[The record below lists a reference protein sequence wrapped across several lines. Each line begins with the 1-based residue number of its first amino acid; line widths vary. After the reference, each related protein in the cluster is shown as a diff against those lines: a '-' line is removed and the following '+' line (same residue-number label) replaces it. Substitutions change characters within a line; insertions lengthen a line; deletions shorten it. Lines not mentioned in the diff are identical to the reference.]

1 VNRGP
6 GFLLVLASSFLALDA
21 GTARG
26 QNAADLAA
34 ADALFDQGKHLME
47 QGEYTDA
54 CPKLAASLRLDV
66 GIGAMLYL
74 AECYVHLGRTA
85 SAWARFREAAAIAA
99 SKRDPRAEL
108 ARARAEQLESHLSR
122 LVVAIS
128 TPNVPG
134 MVMRRDGEQLDRAAW
149 TTAVPVDPG
158 VHVVEVSAPG
168 KKTFTATITVERDVS
183 TTTMT
188 VPPLDASGPPLGPP
202 PFAPLP
208 PAEGLAGRAPPR
220 RAGGR
225 RVVALA
231 AGGLGLL
238 GAGLGTYW
246 GLHARS
252 LLEQSNSNGHCL
264 GNICDGFGVAA
275 RANAQDQANLATVA
289 FLVSGSFLGAGAI
302 LWLTVA
308 HVPAGVAL
316 APSLGPRQE
325 GLVLVGT
332 F

>member
-1 VNRGP
+1 VRRGSV
-6 GFLLVLASSFLALDA
+6 FLFILASSLVALDA
-21 GTARG
+21 GKARA

-34 ADALFDQGKHLME
+34 ADALFDEGKRLME

-54 CPKLAASLRLDV
+54 CPKLAASLHLDV

-85 SAWARFREAAAIAA
+85 SAWAQFREAAAIAT

-108 ARARAEQLESHLSR
+108 ARARAVQLESHLSR
-122 LVVAIS
+122 LVVAVS

-134 MVMRRDGEQLDRAAW
+134 MVMRRDGQQLDRAAW
-149 TTAVPVDPG
+149 TTPVPVDPG

-168 KKTFTATITVERDVS
+168 KTTFTATITVERDVS

-188 VPPLDASGPPLGPP
+188 VPPLGASGPPVGPP
-202 PFAPLP
+202 PSAPRP
-208 PAEGLAGRAPPR
+208 SAGGLAGSAPPR

-231 AGGLGLL
+231 AGGLGLIS
-238 GAGLGTYW
+238 AGLGSYW

-252 LLEQSNSNGHCL
+252 LLEQSNGDGHCI

-275 RANAQDQANLATVA
+275 RASAQHQANLATVA
-289 FLVSGSFLGAGAI
+289 FLVSGSLLGAGAI
-302 LWLTVA
+302 VWLTA
-308 HVPAGVAL
+308 ARAPASVAL

-325 GLVLVGT
+325 ALVLEGA